1 MVTLE
6 EIKQC
11 KSYAQA
17 IKLVLNKDYTNG
29 STIKKIKE
37 WCLSNYNF
45 DLEKHIEDY
54 NNRKTYCLQCG
65 KELTGEKRL
74 RKKFCNN
81 SCAAKYNNKN
91 RIVSEEQK
99 QKVSNTLRERY
110 AKENNET
117 VIERYKN
124 RRKSS
129 DKKQKVKYKC
139 ICVTCDKE
147 FYSIY
152 KNTTHCSNKCSGAD
166 PNIKQKL
173 RNKVEER
180 KKAGTFSGWQSRNI
194 TSYPE
199 QFWVKVLNN
208 HDITYIREDF
218 STKKYFL
225 DFLIEKNGK
234 KIDLEIDGKQ
244 HNNRKEHD
252 KERDKYLTNL
262 GYIVYRIEWNSIN
275 NQKGKDLMQ
284 SKINAFLDYY
294 NNLN

>member
-6 EIKQC
+6 EIKNC
-11 KSYAQA
+11 ISYAQA

-29 STIKKIKE
+29 STIKKTKE

-65 KELTGEKRL
+65 KELTGENRL
-74 RKKFCNN
+74 RKKFCDN

-91 RIVSEEQK
+91 RTVSEEQK
-99 QKVSNTLRERY
+99 QKVSNTLREKH

-117 VIERYKN
+117 VTERYKDCG
-124 RRKSS
+124 KPSG
-129 DKKQKVKYKC
+129 KKQKVKYKC
-139 ICVTCDKE
+139 ICVTCGKE
-147 FYSIY
+147 FLSTH
-152 KNTTHCSNKCSGAD
+152 KHSTHCSPKCTASD
-166 PNIKQKL
+166 LNVKKKL
-173 RNKVEER
+173 QNKVQER
-180 KKAGTFSGWQSRNI
+180 INNGTFSGWQSRNI

-199 QFWVKVLNN
+199 QFWIKVLNDHN
-208 HDITYIREDF
+208 ITYVREDF

-244 HNNRKEHD
+244 HKDRKDHD
-252 KERDKYLTNL
+252 KERDEYLTDL
-262 GYIVYRIEWNSIN
+262 GYIVYRIDWNSIN
-275 NQKGKDLMQ
+275 NQKGKDLMR
-284 SKINAFLDYY
+284 SKINTFLNYY
-294 NNLN
+294 DKL